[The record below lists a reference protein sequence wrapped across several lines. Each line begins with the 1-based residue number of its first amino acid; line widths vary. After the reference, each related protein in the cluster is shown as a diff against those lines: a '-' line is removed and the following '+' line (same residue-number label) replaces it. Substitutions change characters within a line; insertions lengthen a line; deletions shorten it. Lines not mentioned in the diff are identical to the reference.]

1 MAQILEGPDTRF
13 RDILF
18 NEYGSGVDFTTQ
30 AQTASIPTGRFYP
43 FDGDYSIEDS
53 RCPLSESDRRV
64 QLDWDEADE
73 LENAPINEND
83 SKSLETYILTVSN
96 CVVYGPDAG
105 TYLKA
110 AGSED
115 KASIK
120 KYQRAKRRA
129 QGDAKR
135 IRRALQFKELHGS
148 DTSPQILSVMRIA
161 PTSIVRIESDKGS
174 RLLAVTKFS
183 VLLEVDNESDYDP

>member
-1 MAQILEGPDTRF
+1 MAQVLEAPDARF

-18 NEYGSGVDFTTQ
+18 NARGSGVGFTTE
-30 AQTASIPTGRFYP
+30 AQKASIESGTFFE
-43 FDGDYSIEDS
+43 FDGDYSIEDR

-105 TYLKA
+105 TYLKV
-110 AGSED
+110 AGSEE
-115 KASIK
+115 KAAIK

-129 QGDAKR
+129 QGDAKK

-148 DTSPQILSVMRIA
+148 ETDPEIISVMRIS
-161 PTSIVRIESDKGS
+161 PTVIVRIESDKGS

-183 VLLEVDNESDYDP
+183 VLLEVNNESDYNP